1 MRMTSEVTVTLAVLW
16 EGEVG
21 AGVLENT
28 VHRQNSVGQLG
39 CSGLRAVWGWFCLV
53 FPCFLLVPGAAFVGG
68 EFNS

>member
-28 VHRQNSVGQLG
+28 VHGQNSVGQLG
-39 CSGLRAVWGWFCLV
+39 CSGLKNLGSLGVLDSGLF
-53 FPCFLLVPGAAFVGG
+53 GVG
-68 EFNS
+68 FI